1 MEFSAIWLVIFLPL
15 MGSIVQ
21 ALAGKIVLNALGPKN
36 GKRAMGLLA
45 VAFVGAAFLV
55 AAGITQEMM
64 KQAADHRGGIIN
76 VFDWITLQSISIPF
90 ELKVDPLSMT
100 MALVITGIGGLIHV
114 YATQYMFDDKDFT
127 RFFTYLNLFIAFML
141 VLVLGNNLPLLFIGW
156 EGVGVCSYLL
166 IGFWYKDIKNSKA
179 ANKAFIVNRI
189 GDFGLTLGMFWIV
202 LLLSQNKGE
211 LGITDARW
219 LSYDVILPHA
229 ESFFARFPMETTW
242 IAILLFVGAAG
253 KSAQF
258 PLYVWLPDAMAGPTP
273 VSALI
278 HAATMVTSGVVLMNR
293 MAPLIAQ
300 SQLAMTII
308 AVTGAVTALIGAS
321 IAFGQTDIK
330 KVLAYSTVSQLGF
343 MFIACGVGA
352 FWGGMFHVIT
362 HAFFKAL
369 LFLGSGSVIYAM
381 AHNQDMRNYGMLWK
395 KIPVTFVLMMVG
407 FLAIAGVPYAFSGFW
422 SKEAILGAAV
432 NDAHTTMALPFSIPG
447 VPTWGALAG
456 WIGFAVATMTAFYMG
471 RMMFLTFFSG
481 KERWMD
487 VEPHHDD
494 HHHDHGHDHDHDH
507 AHGDHHDHELA
518 PAFFYSDEEMKLRP
532 EEHEHHHDLDKT
544 HRPKEV
550 PLIMNA
556 PLVVLAIFSLGW
568 LGWKMEEG
576 HFLQNFL
583 AYAPSHGEGGHGEE
597 HAAHAV
603 PHNVLLIISFAI
615 VIIGIAGAWMIYAK
629 RLPEKE
635 GWDLKKWSPI
645 RKAAGNQ
652 WYYDWLVSD
661 GSIAAGGVLGK
672 FIRWFDETIIDKLF
686 VDGSGWGARGI
697 GQLLRRP
704 QTGLV
709 RTYAAVMEI
718 GVAAVLLYVAWL
730 LLQANGGLG

>member
-1 MEFSAIWLVIFLPL
+1 MDFSMIWLVIFLPL
-15 MGSIVQ
+15 MGSVIQ
-21 ALAGKIVLNALGPKN
+21 ALAGKIVINAMGPKN
-36 GKRAMGLLA
+36 GKRLMGLLA
-45 VAFVGAAFLV
+45 VAFVGGGFLL
-55 AAGITQEMM
+55 AAGITAEMM
-64 KQAADHRGGIIN
+64 KLGPDQRITTIN
-76 VFDWITLQSISIPF
+76 VFDWITLQSINIPF
-90 ELKVDPLSMT
+90 ELRVDPLSMT
-100 MALVITGIGGLIHV
+100 MALIVTGIGGLIHV
-114 YATQYMFDDKDFT
+114 YATQYMFEDKDFT

-202 LLLSQNKGE
+202 LLLSQHKAE
-211 LGITDARW
+211 LGITDGRW
-219 LSYDVILPHA
+219 LSYDVILPHVGD
-229 ESFFARFPMETTW
+229 FFSRFPTETTW
-242 IAILLFVGAAG
+242 ISILLFIGAMG

-293 MAPLIAQ
+293 MSPMIAQ
-300 SQLAMTII
+300 SQIAMTII
-308 AVTGAVTALIGAS
+308 AMTGAVTAVVGAS

-407 FLAIAGVPYAFSGFW
+407 FLAIAGVPFLFSGYW
-422 SKEAILGAAV
+422 SKEAILGSAV
-432 NDAHTTMALPFSIPG
+432 NDTHVTAALPFALPG
-447 VPTWGALAG
+447 IPTWGALAG

-471 RMMFLTFFSG
+471 RMMFMTFFSN

-487 VEPHHDD
+487 VEPHHE
-494 HHHDHGHDHDHDH
+494 DHGHDHHDDHS
-507 AHGDHHDHELA
+507 HGHDDHHHELE
-518 PAFFYSDEEMKLRP
+518 PAFFYAESEMKP
-532 EEHEHHHDLDKT
+532 EAHEHHHELDKT

-550 PLIMNA
+550 PILMNL
-556 PLVVLAIFSLGW
+556 PLVVLAVFSTGLLGW
-568 LGWKMEEG
+568 MLEKD
-576 HFLQNFL
+576 HFLEKFL
-583 AYAPSHGEGGHGEE
+583 SQMPEAEGGHEE
-597 HAAHAV
+597 VAHAISQGT
-603 PHNVLLIISFAI
+603 LLVISALI
-615 VIIGIAGAWMIYAK
+615 VTVGVVGAWMVYGK
-629 RLPEKE
+629 KMPEKE
-635 GWDLKKWSPI
+635 GWDLKKWNPL
-645 RKAAGNQ
+645 RRAALNQ
-652 WYYDWLVSD
+652 FYYDWLVSD
-661 GSIAAGGVLGK
+661 GSIALGGVVGK
-672 FIRWFDETIIDKLF
+672 IIRWFDENVIDKLF
-686 VDGSGWGARGI
+686 VDGAGWGARGI
-697 GQLLRRP
+697 GRVLRQP

-709 RTYAAVMEI
+709 RTYAAIMEI
-718 GVAAVLLYVAWL
+718 GVAAILLYVAYL
-730 LLQANGGLG
+730 LFKVNGGQG